1 MPVTAVQLSC
11 IYTQFYNKVVVEPKN
26 LSNYCSRKQSVQSDN
41 KRSMI
46 IKKSFGESENY

>member
-11 IYTQFYNKVVVEPKN
+11 IYTQLYNTVDVEPKN
-26 LSNYCSRKQSVQSDN
+26 PSNYCSRKQSVQSDN

-46 IKKSFGESENY
+46 IKKCESENY